1 MAISYL
7 WQLGKFLD
15 KAIDIVPATKYI
27 NADDAFVEKG
37 DGEAMK

>member
-1 MAISYL
+1 MVVYDS